1 MAGDEKDKPFA
12 SSADLKS
19 RWPEMPDGTV
29 ADTLLS
35 DASQLIRDTCPGWES
50 ASEATLK
57 AIACAMVKRAMISGV
72 DNAGLSSSQET
83 AGPFSQTWNY
93 ANPTGDLY
101 LTRTEKQRL
110 GQGRQRAFTISM
122 ESGTVEQPWAG

>member
-29 ADTLLS
+29 ADTLLA
-35 DASQLIRDTCPGWES
+35 DASQLIRDTCPGWAS

-57 AIACAMVKRAMISGV
+57 AIACSMVKRAMISGL

-110 GQGRQRAFTISM
+110 GQGRQRAFAVSM

>member
-1 MAGDEKDKPFA
+1 MAGDEKDNPFA

-29 ADTLLS
+29 ADTLLA
-35 DASQLIRDTCPGWES
+35 DASQLIRDTCPRW
-50 ASEATLK
+50 AVVSEATLR
-57 AIACAMVKRAMISGV
+57 AIACAMVKRAMISGL

-83 AGPFSQTWNY
+83 AGPFSQTWSY

-122 ESGTVEQPWAG
+122 ESGTVERAWAG

>member
-29 ADTLLS
+29 ADTLLA
-35 DASQLIRDTCPGWES
+35 DASQLIRDTCPGWTS

-57 AIACAMVKRAMISGV
+57 AIACSMVKRAMISGL

>member
-1 MAGDEKDKPFA
+1 MSGDEKDKSFA

-19 RWPEMPDGTV
+19 RWPEMPDSTV
-29 ADTLLS
+29 ADTLLD
-35 DASQLIRDTCPGWES
+35 DASQLIRDTCPGWTA
-50 ASEATLK
+50 ASEATLR
-57 AIACAMVKRAMISGV
+57 AIVCAMVKRAMISGL

-122 ESGTVEQPWAG
+122 ESGTVERPCAG